1 MHGAPVRAW
10 RSVQSRDWFLSLSK
24 QKAPTS
30 FCFYHHHHHHHN
42 IATITNINNIII
54 LLKQY
59 GKMIAMIV
67 PLAAVGCLLLWPYG
81 LVPFPLGLSF
91 LWLAPLGFSFLV
103 YPLETLLRRCCSNRW
118 AASIYNISSTTSSA
132 P

>member
-1 MHGAPVRAW
+1 MVLSGLCSAKEARLHDLPLVFLAGLGGPPSWPWGLVPVPSCNCLLLER
-10 RSVQSRDWFLSLSK
+10 L
-24 QKAPTS
+24 
-30 FCFYHHHHHHHN
+30 
-42 IATITNINNIII
+42 

-118 AASIYNISSTTSSA
+118 AASIYNISTVISSTR
-132 P
+132 